1 MEFRLFFY
9 PRRLDGRHEC
19 QENIPELRADAS
31 TEVAGGALVAK
42 EGAGAVLAGAAEKGA
57 PPVFAIAPGVMLDG
71 ELARLVDR
79 GYQKFL
85 KSAHRELPATAVHL
99 HLIHRFSEELKYLTG
114 AADLYNQSLGSISDL
129 YRYDRL
135 RGRDAAA
142 TS

>member
-1 MEFRLFFY
+1 
-9 PRRLDGRHEC
+9 
-19 QENIPELRADAS
+19 
-31 TEVAGGALVAK
+31 
-42 EGAGAVLAGAAEKGA
+42 
-57 PPVFAIAPGVMLDG
+57 
-71 ELARLVDR
+71 LVDR

>member
-1 MEFRLFFY
+1 MSAKRTSRSFEQTLE
-9 PRRLDGRHEC
+9 L
-19 QENIPELRADAS
+19 LRAHFFDVTPS

>member
-1 MEFRLFFY
+1 MSAKRTSRSFEQTLE
-9 PRRLDGRHEC
+9 L
-19 QENIPELRADAS
+19 LRAHFFDVTPS

-42 EGAGAVLAGAAEKGA
+42 EGAGAVLAGAAEK
-57 PPVFAIAPGVMLDG
+57 IAPGVMLDG